1 MSPTVSPQPSRLF
14 FFDWVR
20 ILAFFVL
27 ILYHV
32 GMYYV
37 TWDWHVKSAFASDML
52 EPYMELSAP
61 WRLSLLFLVS
71 GVASRFLLAKAGPTR
86 FLRQRSSR
94 LLVPL
99 LFGILVI
106 VPPQSYFEVVEKYG
120 FAGGYADFMGLY
132 LSAYGGFCKTA
143 GSCLIL
149 PTWNHLWFVL
159 YLWVYT
165 LALGVLVMVLG
176 PRFDAL
182 SRRLGQLLTGWKI
195 IVLPLAVLALERMV
209 LLPHFEQTHALVDD
223 WYNHASYFSLFLL
236 GALLGPVPGFWDRL
250 VALRWSSLATA
261 LVCWCG
267 LTIWYALPHA
277 TMPASVHQPWSMV
290 MHAVYMVCAWSAI
303 VAACGFARR
312 HLEFDSPAR
321 RYLAEAVFPVYILH
335 QTLIV
340 SLAHLLKPVRRTPG
354 LESLMLVLL
363 TLVFSFAIFEVV
375 RRVPALRPLFGL
387 ARKTAPSSVHP
398 VQDAQHTG
406 AASLDHAQK
415 RPLAR
420 A

>member
-1 MSPTVSPQPSRLF
+1 MPPTASPMPSRLF

-37 TWDWHVKSAFASDML
+37 TWDWHVKSAFASDTL
-52 EPYMELSAP
+52 EPYMQLSAP
-61 WRLSLLFLVS
+61 WRLGLLFLVS
-71 GVASRFLLAKAGPTR
+71 GVASRFLLAKAGTTA
-86 FLRQRSSR
+86 FMRQRSGR

-99 LFGILVI
+99 LFGMLVI
-106 VPPQSYFEVVEKYG
+106 VPPQAYFEVVEKLAYTG
-120 FAGGYADFMGLY
+120 SYTEFMGLY
-132 LSAYGGFCKTA
+132 LTGYGGFCRED
-143 GSCLIL
+143 CLVM
-149 PTWNHLWFVL
+149 PTWNHLWFVA

-165 LALGVLVMVLG
+165 LALAVLAMALG
-176 PRFDAL
+176 PRFDGL

-195 IVLPLAVLALERMV
+195 IVLPFALLALARMV

-223 WYNHASYFSLFLL
+223 WYSHAAYFSLFLL

-250 VALRWSSLATA
+250 VALRWTGLATA
-261 LVCWCG
+261 LACWCV
-267 LTIWYALPHA
+267 LTIWYALPHE
-277 TMPASVHQPWSMV
+277 TMPASVHQPCSV
-290 MHAVYMVCAWSAI
+290 VARAVYMLCAWSAV

-321 RYLAEAVFPVYILH
+321 RYLAEAVFPVYIVH

-354 LESLMLVLL
+354 LEAVILVVL
-363 TLVFSFAIFEVV
+363 TVALSFGIFEVV
-375 RRVPALRPLFGL
+375 RRIPALRPLFGL
-387 ARKTAPSSVHP
+387 ARKAAPSPAHP
-398 VQDAQHTG
+398 VEDAHYAG
-406 AASLDHAQK
+406 AAPLDHLQK
-415 RPLAR
+415 RPQAR